1 MNLRQLLRKF
11 DLSPKEIEIY
21 IIAASLG
28 SQPASVIAEKANFNR
43 VTTYVALKRIAEKG
57 MARTMII
64 RGMQFFEVE
73 PMLKLSL
80 MCERKRS
87 EWNKLKEELEVEAA
101 RMKERVPYQSSQS
114 VVRSYIGMESI
125 KTMLSEFQKGK
136 DFHIFLSDHMEKTK
150 YERYVAESFLPK
162 HIQRENTTGHIY
174 GSAIRIPHIIAR
186 LAEAHEFMVH
196 YCDDNHCRIDIFMME
211 SKKCAIVSQHEH
223 SIQGIYMEGELITE
237 SLIKLITNLRESA
250 TPSLT
255 RK

>member
-11 DLSPKEIEIY
+11 DLSSKEIDIY

-28 SQPASVIAEKANFNR
+28 SQPASVIAEKANINR

-57 MARTMII
+57 MARTMIR

-73 PMLKLSL
+73 PMLRLSL

-87 EWNKLKEELEVEAA
+87 EWNKLKEEVELEAIK
-101 RMKERVPYQSSQS
+101 MKNRSPYCSSQS
-114 VVRSYIGMESI
+114 IVRSYIGLEGV

-136 DFHIFLSDHMEKTK
+136 QFHIFLSDHMGKTK
-150 YERYVAESFLPK
+150 YERYIAESFLPK
-162 HIQRENTTGHIY
+162 HIQKQNTKGHIY
-174 GSAIRIPHIIAR
+174 GSTTRIPHIIAR
-186 LAEAHEFMVH
+186 LAESQEFIVH
-196 YCDDNHCRIDIFMME
+196 YCNDNHCRIDIFMME

-237 SLIKLITNLRESA
+237 SLIKLITNLRESE
-250 TPSLT
+250 TPSLIQ
-255 RK
+255 K